1 MLEFPRHSCSSLVF
15 HERLVEELH
24 ENKGKHDKEVKDSGK
39 HHHHRK
45 QPARVSLEGN
55 VSVPQRRH
63 GGQYPIEALDQTYRL
78 LPLGFHEIAVHV
90 HVNTDE

>member
-45 QPARVSLEGN
+45 QPARVPLKVMSPYPNETWW
-55 VSVPQRRH
+55 SD
-63 GGQYPIEALDQTYRL
+63 PIEALDQTYRL
-78 LPLGFHEIAVHV
+78 ILSASMRFRY
-90 HVNTDE
+90 TYM